1 MFWRRKSMTEV
12 GRSAIV
18 VTPAQPFLDWLQ
30 SVDPTSMEL
39 TLADLGIEPTIY
51 LIPECETPE
60 DVADCL
66 RDVFDEIFQ
75 NQLDGWYRVRE
86 TWPTNRSY
94 EMFCRWFD
102 YSFHSV
108 LLDLG

>member
-1 MFWRRKSMTEV
+1 MFWRRKRMTEV

-86 TWPTNRSY
+86 TWRTNRSY

>member
-1 MFWRRKSMTEV
+1 MTEV

-18 VTPAQPFLDWLQ
+18 VTPTQPFLDWLQ

-66 RDVFDEIFQ
+66 RGI
-75 NQLDGWYRVRE
+75 RR
-86 TWPTNRSY
+86 
-94 EMFCRWFD
+94 
-102 YSFHSV
+102 
-108 LLDLG
+108 DLSEPVGRLVSSTRNVANESKL

>member
-1 MFWRRKSMTEV
+1 M
-12 GRSAIV
+12 
-18 VTPAQPFLDWLQ
+18 TPAQPFLDWLQ
-30 SVDPTSMEL
+30 SVDPTSRDL
-39 TLADLGIEPTIY
+39 TLADLSIEPTIY
-51 LIPECETPE
+51 LIPECDTPE
-60 DVADCL
+60 DVADRL

-86 TWPTNRSY
+86 TWPTNRSC

>member
-1 MFWRRKSMTEV
+1 MTEV

-94 EMFCRWFD
+94 EMFCRWFH